1 MARKQ
6 NTEDKRVYSAS
17 GDELVSR
24 KPVLIMRYRGF
35 TRCNHWLT
43 ALCMIALLLSGFAFF
58 HPSLYGLTNL
68 FGGGQITRWIH
79 PWIGVVLFLSFML
92 MFIQMW
98 RLNLPHR
105 DDLEWS
111 KKIGGVLQ
119 GKEQNLPEVGKYNV
133 GQKAVFWGMSISI
146 LLMLVTGIMIWEEYF
161 PFLVSIPVRRI
172 AVVVHA
178 LSALVSFFLVLA
190 HVYAAIWTRGTI
202 RAMTRGT
209 VTGGWAFRHHRK
221 WLREVVQRADRAST
235 EKSPR

>member
-1 MARKQ
+1 MAGKKKDAQDVRIH
-6 NTEDKRVYSAS
+6 SAR
-17 GDELVSR
+17 GDELVNR
-24 KPVLIMRYRGF
+24 KPVLLMRYRGF

-43 ALCMIALLLSGFAFF
+43 AVCMFALLLSGFAFF

-68 FGGGQITRWIH
+68 FGGGQVTRWIH
-79 PWIGVVLFLSFML
+79 PWIGVVLVLSFL
-92 MFIQMW
+92 GMFLQMW
-98 RLNLPHR
+98 RLNLPNR
-105 DDLEWS
+105 DDVVWS
-111 KKIGGVLQ
+111 KKIGDVMQ
-119 GKEQNLPEVGKYNV
+119 GKGENLPEIGKYNA

-146 LLMLVTGIMIWEEYF
+146 LLLIITGIMIWEQYF

-178 LSALVSFFLVLA
+178 ASALASFLLVLA

-221 WLREVVQRADRAST
+221 WLRELAQRA
-235 EKSPR
+235 KQ